1 MVTVLTRAPD
11 SSRLAIRKKCIADH
25 YFFCAEVLGLKAAMG
40 SIWTERIHRPICT
53 FIGAKSTKKFKV
65 LYYWRGVGKST
76 LFTIADSLRCNLI
89 GGGELCQG
97 IAHFKKETA
106 VKFLSDIASQCE
118 TNDYLKWIAP
128 DVFWSNPRVEA
139 PTWRS
144 DEIMLKRRKPYRV
157 PSYVAFSTEAT
168 AIGMHFDIIRTD
180 DAVLK
185 DNVTTSTLKD
195 NAKQFFRSLNPM
207 LRAGGWKKVMV
218 AGTRWDHDEAHGMLV
233 DPDGDFAAQVESMV
247 GSLEDENGN
256 SNWAEVIPTS
266 TLPQL
271 RKEYGSLFY
280 AANMLNSPIPG
291 GKAVFKTTDVQRYE
305 LDPLNGYAPILPADR
320 NYYFYTAIDPNTKE
334 STAYD
339 PAVVTTCARDS
350 EGGMWVVDVTRGHP
364 SPFELIDWIRNHVK
378 KWNPLKVMLEVVQ
391 AQSVYVPLLYRDS
404 LETGVVYNIEQVTRG
419 GRENKY
425 SRIVALQPLIESG
438 KLHVPR
444 GSVFEDLMKELEVYH
459 PKAERDD
466 ILDTLADIF
475 ARGATPPP
483 LIEVTERP
491 RDTFLVR
498 KILGISDGGQVRRR
512 GSRLGVRSR
521 GRGVRST

>member
-11 SSRLAIRKKCIADH
+11 SSRLAVRKRCIEDH
-25 YFFCAEVLGLKAAMG
+25 YFFCAEVLGLKEAMG

-53 FIGAKSTKKFKV
+53 FIGAKKSKKFRV
-65 LYYWRGVGKST
+65 LLAPRGIGKST
-76 LFTIADSLRCNLI
+76 LLTVADSLRCNLI

-106 VKFLSDIASQCE
+106 VKFLSDIAAQCE

-128 DVFWSNPRVEA
+128 DVFWSNPRVES
-139 PTWRS
+139 PTWKQ
-144 DEIMLKRRKPYRV
+144 DEILLKRRRPYRV
-157 PSYVAFSTEAT
+157 PSYVAFSSEAT
-168 AIGMHFDIIRTD
+168 AIGIHFDIIRTD

-185 DNVTTSTLKD
+185 DNVTTTALKD

-207 LRAGGWKKVMV
+207 LRKAGWMYVTV

-233 DPDGDFAAQVESMV
+233 DPDGDFATVVDKMV
-247 GSLEDENGN
+247 LSIEDENGE
-256 SNWAEVIPTS
+256 STWPEVYPTAS
-266 TLPQL
+266 LAQL
-271 RKEYGSLFY
+271 RKEYGSLQY
-280 AANMLNSPIPG
+280 ASNMLNSPIPG
-291 GKAVFKTTDVQRYE
+291 GKAVFKTTDVVRYE
-305 LDPLNGYAPILPADR
+305 LDPLKDYAPILPDDR

-404 LETGVVYNIEQVTRG
+404 LESGVVYNIEQVTRG

-444 GSVFEDLMKELEVYH
+444 GTVFEDLMKELEVYH

-483 LIEVTERP
+483 LIEVKEQP

-498 KILGISDGGQVRRR
+498 KILGITNDPTSRR
-512 GSRLGVRSR
+512 GNRLGVRSR
-521 GRGVRST
+521 ATGVRVR